1 MAQLF
6 YDHLIVIEE
15 VVAVLDEHTLT
26 RQERTELLQFIDEAL
41 HHEILDV
48 ILTHLPKEK
57 HEIFLTRFHMA
68 PHDAKL
74 LEFLQEA
81 TSVDIEKEILKTA
94 NKVKRLALS
103 SIKKAKNKW
112 NS

>member
-15 VVAVLDEHTLT
+15 VIAVLNEHNLT
-26 RQERTELLQFIDEAL
+26 KEERAELLRLIDQTL
-41 HHEILDV
+41 HHEILDT
-48 ILTHLPKEK
+48 IFTHLPKEH
-57 HEIFLTRFHMA
+57 HETFLTRFHIA

-81 TSVDIEKEILKTA
+81 TSVDIEGEIFKTA
-94 NKVKRLALS
+94 NRVKRHALS
-103 SIKKAKNKW
+103 TIAKAKKETK
-112 NS
+112 